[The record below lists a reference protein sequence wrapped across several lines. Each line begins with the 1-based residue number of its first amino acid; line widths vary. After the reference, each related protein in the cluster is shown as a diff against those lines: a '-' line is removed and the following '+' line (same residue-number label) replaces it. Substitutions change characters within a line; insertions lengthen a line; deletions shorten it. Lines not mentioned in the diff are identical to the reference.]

1 MKKTITDVAVDG
13 KKVFVRCDFNV
24 PLDDN
29 CQITDDTRI
38 QKTLPTIKYLLD
50 HHAAVILA
58 SHLGRP
64 KGQVVEKYSLKPVA
78 ARLSELLGLSV
89 KMAPDCV
96 GPETKAIAD
105 ALKPCLL
112 YTSPSPRD

>member
-38 QKTLPTIKYLLD
+38 QKRCRPSSTCSITMRQLSSL
-50 HHAAVILA
+50 VILA
-58 SHLGRP
+58 VPRD
-64 KGQVVEKYSLKPVA
+64 
-78 ARLSELLGLSV
+78 RLSKNTPQTRCCSV
-89 KMAPDCV
+89 K
-96 GPETKAIAD
+96 
-105 ALKPCLL
+105 
-112 YTSPSPRD
+112 